1 MEKKREHEE
10 GAEEL
15 ERAQW
20 RGRGWRLEGGEEGAE
35 GKGGRASARRSV
47 AHEEGCRMGTMFMC
61 MLA

>member
-1 MEKKREHEE
+1 ME

-35 GKGGRASARRSV
+35 GKGGKASARRSV